1 MDKLIQYFKENSYV
15 LVPNLLEP
23 DIANFAYNYFILKG
37 CTNQDFSNAHEDIQ
51 NDKWVRGAYG
61 DLVAETILGHIEP
74 RMSAIT
80 QKKLCPTYSYTRLY
94 ITGDELTPHTDRPSC
109 QYSVTMNLGG
119 EDWPIYYGV
128 YDEESKDG
136 VVVKGKKVK
145 ILNEII
151 LKPGD
156 GAVYKGEDL
165 VHWRDPFMGDHCC
178 QTFLHYID
186 SEDENYTKFK
196 YDERV
201 NIGFIKQ

>member
-1 MDKLIQYFKENSYV
+1 
-15 LVPNLLEP
+15 
-23 DIANFAYNYFILKG
+23 
-37 CTNQDFSNAHEDIQ
+37 
-51 NDKWVRGAYG
+51 
-61 DLVAETILGHIEP
+61 
-74 RMSAIT
+74 
-80 QKKLCPTYSYTRLY
+80 
-94 ITGDELTPHTDRPSC
+94 
-109 QYSVTMNLGG
+109 MNLGG